1 MEDTTKLDQL
11 PKDDPQLQE
20 KTSELLAKRLDEEK
34 RKAEIREEMKMAKAR
49 EETRAKKAMKE
60 ANNTTQAQL
69 INPITQRHHVD
80 PEVTPQVSQQPAT
93 ETPTE
98 IIDPMGNVT
107 NKVFQEKIANIN
119 KVFAWLE
126 QYITAQNVQ
135 NAKVDKFIQT
145 LSKAI
150 EEFNKK

>member
-1 MEDTTKLDQL
+1 
-11 PKDDPQLQE
+11 
-20 KTSELLAKRLDEEK
+20 
-34 RKAEIREEMKMAKAR
+34 MAKAR

-60 ANNTTQAQL
+60 ANSPTQAQL
-69 INPITQRHHVD
+69 INPITQQHVD
-80 PEVTPQVSQQPAT
+80 PEVTPQVAQQPAT

-98 IIDPMGNVT
+98 IIDPTGNVT

-126 QYITAQNVQ
+126 QYITAQNVK

-150 EEFNKK
+150 EEYNKK